1 MLNPCNKILC
11 FNQIIV
17 IIVYIV
23 VVIVV
28 AVIVIVIIIIIIII
42 IIEVC
47 KHNVAINVASNLMK
61 SCI

>member
-1 MLNPCNKILC
+1 MLNPCNKIC

-28 AVIVIVIIIIIIII
+28 AGIVIVIII

-47 KHNVAINVASNLMK
+47 KHNVTINVASNLMK

>member
-1 MLNPCNKILC
+1 MLNPCNKIC

-28 AVIVIVIIIIIIII
+28 AGIVIVI

>member
-1 MLNPCNKILC
+1 MLNPCNKIC

-28 AVIVIVIIIIIIII
+28 AVIVIVIVIIIIIII

>member
-1 MLNPCNKILC
+1 MLNPCNKIC